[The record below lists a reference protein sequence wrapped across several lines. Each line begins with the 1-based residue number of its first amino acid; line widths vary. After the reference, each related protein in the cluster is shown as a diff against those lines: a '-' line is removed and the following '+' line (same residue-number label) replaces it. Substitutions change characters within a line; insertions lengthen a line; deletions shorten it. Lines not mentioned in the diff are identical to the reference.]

1 MANTYISR
9 THSGTATDTKKITYS
24 AWLKFGTDN
33 ATEAIL
39 VEWLDGN
46 HRVEFLR
53 LNTGE
58 IRFEWVDGGSNSA
71 YFKTKRKFKD
81 VNGWFHFVFTLDTTL
96 ATAGDRI
103 KLYIN
108 GVRETEFD
116 SSYGTMNPALNKA
129 CRMNE
134 NGKTV
139 YMGQRGNSAQ
149 YWTGSMSHIHFVDG
163 TAYQADT
170 FGSTDSTTG
179 EWKINTSPTVTYG
192 NHGWFILKDGNSVTD
207 QSGNGNNCTASGTL
221 TKTED
226 NPSNVFAT
234 LNPLV
239 PYNGALAYTKGN
251 TVIAYSGSGADS
263 WGTRWGVSTLGMSSG
278 KYYAEAKVA
287 AIGTNQMYALGVAK
301 DVGTFT
307 PSSSVGSE
315 GVGYY
320 STGGIFNYTNQTQT
334 VATYT
339 TNDIIGL
346 AFDATNGT
354 AQWYKNGSAIGNAET
369 GLSTDGTWFFVSNF
383 YSSGKVAVN
392 YGNGYFE
399 ETAVSSAGTNAS
411 NIGIFEYD
419 VPSGYTAL
427 STKGL
432 NE

>member
-24 AWLKFGTDN
+24 AWLKFGTDDS
-33 ATEAIL
+33 TEAIL

-46 HRVEFLR
+46 YRVEFLR
-53 LNTGE
+53 LDTGE
-58 IRFEWVDGGSNSA
+58 IRFEWIDSGNNSA
-71 YFKTKRKFKD
+71 YFKTVRKFRD
-81 VNGWFHFVFTLDTTL
+81 VNAWYHFVFTLDTTL

-116 SSYGTMNPALNKA
+116 SSYGTMNPTLNKA

-226 NPSNVFAT
+226 NPSNVFCT
-234 LNPLV
+234 LNPLATGNSA
-239 PYNGALAYTKGN
+239 PTFSKGN
-251 TVIAYSGSGADS
+251 NRVTANATNYQFSCGTIAVPLTGKWYWEVKANDNVNGSSTEYLIGAVLESRLEASGNFAEFAADGITQYGS
-263 WGTRWGVSTLGMSSG
+263 
-278 KYYAEAKVA
+278 
-287 AIGTNQMYALGVAK
+287 
-301 DVGTFT
+301 VGT
-307 PSSSVGSE
+307 
-315 GVGYY
+315 
-320 STGGIFNYTNQTQT
+320 GIGQ
-334 VATYT
+334 
-339 TNDIIGL
+339 NDIIGVSVDRT
-346 AFDATNGT
+346 AATLKI
-354 AQWYKNGSAIGNAET
+354 YKNNSLILTKSSLPAELIYPMVTVYGS
-369 GLSTDGTWFFVSNF
+369 VSADANF
-383 YSSGKVAVN
+383 
-392 YGNGYFE
+392 GNGYFGG
-399 ETAVSSAGTNAS
+399 TAVSSAGTNAS
-411 NIGIFEYD
+411 NNGIFEYD
-419 VPSGYTAL
+419 VIPSDANAL

-432 NE
+432 NL